1 MRLFVQL
8 SYDGSPFC
16 GWQFQPN
23 VPSVQQE
30 VERAL
35 SIAFGEPVTVVG
47 AGRTDTGVNARH
59 YIAHFDVTAWP
70 LEESARI
77 LRKINAIL
85 PPAIVAEAFYRVA
98 DEAHA
103 RFDAVSRTY
112 RYFIHTV
119 KDPFARHSCRLWFTP
134 DVAAMNRAAEPM
146 LGRHDFSSFEKTG
159 GANKTSLCTVT
170 EARWVKYVPTHVSLL
185 GYPEDGYW
193 YFRISA
199 NRFLRNMVRAV
210 VGSLLELGRSRRD
223 LPWFASLISD
233 ADTANR
239 LTRSDAG
246 ESVPGH
252 ALFLSR
258 IDY

>member
-170 EARWVKYVPTHVSLL
+170 EARWEALDSEHFVFTITA
-185 GYPEDGYW
+185 D
-193 YFRISA
+193 
-199 NRFLRNMVRAV
+199 RFLRNMVRAI
-210 VGSLLELGRSRRD
+210 VGTLVEVGRHKMTVEQFCQVIERKDRC
-223 LPWFASLISD
+223 A
-233 ADTANR
+233 
-239 LTRSDAG
+239 AG
-246 ESVPGH
+246 TSMPGH
-252 ALFLSR
+252 ALFLWD
-258 IDY
+258 ITYPYPIYDL

>member
-59 YIAHFDVTAWP
+59 YIAHFDITAWP

-170 EARWVKYVPTHVSLL
+170 EARWEALDSEHFVFTITA
-185 GYPEDGYW
+185 D
-193 YFRISA
+193 
-199 NRFLRNMVRAV
+199 RFLRNMVRAT
-210 VGSLLELGRSRRD
+210 VGTLLEVGRGRRAPEWVGEV
-223 LPWFASLISD
+223 LA
-233 ADTANR
+233 AHNR
-239 LTRSDAG
+239 SEAG
-246 ESVPGH
+246 QSVIGE
-252 ALFLSR
+252 ALFLEEIR
-258 IDY
+258 YPYPLQTI

>member
-119 KDPFARHSCRLWFTP
+119 KDPFTRHSCRLWFTP

-170 EARWVKYVPTHVSLL
+170 EARWEALDSEHFVFTITA
-185 GYPEDGYW
+185 D
-193 YFRISA
+193 
-199 NRFLRNMVRAV
+199 RFLRNMVRAT
-210 VGSLLELGRSRRD
+210 VGTLLEVGRGRREPQWVQEVLEARD
-223 LPWFASLISD
+223 RCL
-233 ADTANR
+233 
-239 LTRSDAG
+239 AG
-246 ESVPGH
+246 QSVIGE
-252 ALFLSR
+252 ALFLEEIR
-258 IDY
+258 YPYPLLTI

>member
-59 YIAHFDVTAWP
+59 YIAHFDITAWP

-170 EARWVKYVPTHVSLL
+170 EARWEALDSEHFVFTITA
-185 GYPEDGYW
+185 D
-193 YFRISA
+193 
-199 NRFLRNMVRAV
+199 RFLRNMVRAT
-210 VGSLLELGRSRRD
+210 VGTLLEVGRGRRAPEWVGEV
-223 LPWFASLISD
+223 LA
-233 ADTANR
+233 AHNR
-239 LTRSDAG
+239 SEAG
-246 ESVPGH
+246 QSVIGE
-252 ALFLSR
+252 ALFLEEIR
-258 IDY
+258 YPYPLLTI

>member
-103 RFDAVSRTY
+103 RFDAVSRSSLSHPILDEVLL
-112 RYFIHTV
+112 RKAQI
-119 KDPFARHSCRLWFTP
+119 RIRQ
-134 DVAAMNRAAEPM
+134 
-146 LGRHDFSSFEKTG
+146 GRHVEADNLLQRLVDFYPDEITADDALMLRAEINENQLKNIDAAIECYEKLLIEYP
-159 GANKTSLCTVT
+159 TSLYTDQ
-170 EARWVKYVPTHVSLL
+170 ARKRYNQLKN
-185 GYPEDGYW
+185 E
-193 YFRISA
+193 
-199 NRFLRNMVRAV
+199 
-210 VGSLLELGRSRRD
+210 
-223 LPWFASLISD
+223 
-233 ADTANR
+233 
-239 LTRSDAG
+239 
-246 ESVPGH
+246 
-252 ALFLSR
+252 
-258 IDY
+258 

>member
-170 EARWVKYVPTHVSLL
+170 EARWEALDSEHFVFTITA
-185 GYPEDGYW
+185 D
-193 YFRISA
+193 
-199 NRFLRNMVRAV
+199 RFLRNMVRAT
-210 VGSLLELGRSRRD
+210 VGTLLEVGRGRRAPEWVGEV
-223 LPWFASLISD
+223 LA
-233 ADTANR
+233 ARNR
-239 LTRSDAG
+239 SEAG
-246 ESVPGH
+246 QSVIGE
-252 ALFLSR
+252 ALFLEEIR
-258 IDY
+258 YPYPLQTI

>member
-170 EARWVKYVPTHVSLL
+170 EARWETLDSEHFVFTITA
-185 GYPEDGYW
+185 D
-193 YFRISA
+193 
-199 NRFLRNMVRAV
+199 RFLRNMVRAT
-210 VGSLLELGRSRRD
+210 VGTLLEVGRGRRAPEWVGEV
-223 LPWFASLISD
+223 LA
-233 ADTANR
+233 AHNR
-239 LTRSDAG
+239 SEAG
-246 ESVPGH
+246 QSVIGE
-252 ALFLSR
+252 ALFLEEIR
-258 IDY
+258 YPYPLQTI

>member
-77 LRKINAIL
+77 LRKIDAIL

-170 EARWVKYVPTHVSLL
+170 EARWEALDSEHFVFTITA
-185 GYPEDGYW
+185 D
-193 YFRISA
+193 
-199 NRFLRNMVRAV
+199 RFLRNMVRAT
-210 VGSLLELGRSRRD
+210 VGTLLEVGRGRRAPEWVGEV
-223 LPWFASLISD
+223 LA
-233 ADTANR
+233 AHNR
-239 LTRSDAG
+239 SEAG
-246 ESVPGH
+246 QSVIGE
-252 ALFLSR
+252 ALFLEEIR
-258 IDY
+258 YPYPLQTI

>member
-170 EARWVKYVPTHVSLL
+170 EARWEALDSEHFVFTITADRV
-185 GYPEDGYW
+185 
-193 YFRISA
+193 
-199 NRFLRNMVRAV
+199 LRNMVRAT
-210 VGSLLELGRSRRD
+210 VGTLLEVGRGRRAPEWVGEV
-223 LPWFASLISD
+223 LA
-233 ADTANR
+233 AHNR
-239 LTRSDAG
+239 SEAG
-246 ESVPGH
+246 QSVIGE
-252 ALFLSR
+252 ALFLEEIR
-258 IDY
+258 YPYPLQTI

>member
-103 RFDAVSRTY
+103 RFDAMSRTY

-170 EARWVKYVPTHVSLL
+170 EARWEALDSEHFVFTITA
-185 GYPEDGYW
+185 D
-193 YFRISA
+193 
-199 NRFLRNMVRAV
+199 RFLRNMVRAT
-210 VGSLLELGRSRRD
+210 VGTLLEVGRGRRAPEWVGD
-223 LPWFASLISD
+223 VLA
-233 ADTANR
+233 AHNR
-239 LTRSDAG
+239 SEAG
-246 ESVPGH
+246 QSVIGE
-252 ALFLSR
+252 ALFLEEIR
-258 IDY
+258 YPYPLQTI

>member
-170 EARWVKYVPTHVSLL
+170 EARWEALDSEHFVFTITA
-185 GYPEDGYW
+185 D
-193 YFRISA
+193 
-199 NRFLRNMVRAV
+199 RFLRNMVRAT
-210 VGSLLELGRSRRD
+210 VGTLLEVGRGRRAPEWVAEVLEARD
-223 LPWFASLISD
+223 
-233 ADTANR
+233 R
-239 LTRSDAG
+239 GQAG
-246 ESVPGH
+246 QSVIGE
-252 ALFLSR
+252 ALFLEDIR
-258 IDY
+258 YPYPLLTF

>member
-170 EARWVKYVPTHVSLL
+170 EARWEALDSEHFVFTITA
-185 GYPEDGYW
+185 D
-193 YFRISA
+193 
-199 NRFLRNMVRAV
+199 RFLRNMVRAT
-210 VGSLLELGRSRRD
+210 VGTLLEVGRGRRAPEWVGEV
-223 LPWFASLISD
+223 LA
-233 ADTANR
+233 AHNR
-239 LTRSDAG
+239 SEAG
-246 ESVPGH
+246 QSVIGE
-252 ALFLSR
+252 ALFLEEIR
-258 IDY
+258 YPYPLQII

>member
-1 MRLFVQL
+1 M
-8 SYDGSPFC
+8 
-16 GWQFQPN
+16 
-23 VPSVQQE
+23 PSVQQE

-170 EARWVKYVPTHVSLL
+170 EARWEALDSEHFVFTITA
-185 GYPEDGYW
+185 D
-193 YFRISA
+193 
-199 NRFLRNMVRAV
+199 RFLRNMVRAT
-210 VGSLLELGRSRRD
+210 VGTLLEVGRGRRAPEWVGEV
-223 LPWFASLISD
+223 LA
-233 ADTANR
+233 AHNR
-239 LTRSDAG
+239 SEAG
-246 ESVPGH
+246 QSVIGE
-252 ALFLSR
+252 ALFLEEIR
-258 IDY
+258 YPYPLQTI